1 LPKRKIQVE
10 PSDPVTLLLTSRNI
24 DLERQI
30 SDARRTIDEQR
41 KEIEMLYKA
50 LERPVIATMTADQIF
65 NLSQLVQ
72 EGIMSIP
79 IKKNEK
85 PS

>member
-1 LPKRKIQVE
+1 MPKRKIQVE